1 MAYVSISMFPKYDI
15 CNYGLGFLFL
25 NQCIEW
31 HKLVEIFAAMAMD
44 ALADAAAKAS
54 CAYDL
59 FSQVT
64 GPILRFGSLEQVGAE
79 TILS

>member
-1 MAYVSISMFPKYDI
+1 M
-15 CNYGLGFLFL
+15 
-25 NQCIEW
+25 
-31 HKLVEIFAAMAMD
+31 EIFAAMAMD

-79 TILS
+79 TILSQRKIQLPDWCYVGRTLHFATAIFHV